1 MTLQPGHR
9 PALKTPL
16 GASGLPRYG
25 YAVLEHFIEPA
36 ELPAFRTDIVHAL
49 AMPQRP
55 SCERPNNTL
64 VPMRWNDN
72 VVARVLGSEIRRNR
86 IREVTDSTDLRWISG
101 YLSLKEPR
109 SPSLWWHQ
117 DWWCWDHPASFDR
130 RPPQVALLCYVSA
143 TDDRSAA
150 LRVLP
155 GSHRVSTSLHA
166 LLPEAHSHEAG
177 DLSPTHPAMS
187 DHPEQV
193 TLQLRA
199 GDAVVLDYRVLH
211 GTHAN
216 RTDERRDCLLLT
228 FAPSWSA
235 LPAEIKAHLIRHPAL
250 PQGEDATKLSWASE
264 LLPTYAGLRR
274 DLPLNRA
281 APRVFSISDDR

>member
-1 MTLQPGHR
+1 MTEHTSSPTLQR
-9 PALKTPL
+9 
-16 GASGLPRYG
+16 
-25 YAVLEHFIEPA
+25 
-36 ELPAFRTDIVHAL
+36 
-49 AMPQRP
+49 
-55 SCERPNNTL
+55 L
-64 VPMRWNDN
+64 V
-72 VVARVLGSEIRRNR
+72 VLGSS
-86 IREVTDSTDLRWISG
+86 REL
-101 YLSLKEPR
+101 
-109 SPSLWWHQ
+109 
-117 DWWCWDHPASFDR
+117 DR

-264 LLPTYAGLRR
+264 LLPTYAGFRR

>member
-117 DWWCWDHPASFDR
+117 DWWCWDHPASSIVDHR
-130 RPPQVALLCYVSA
+130 RSRFSA
-143 TDDRSAA
+143 TSPRPTTAV
-150 LRVLP
+150 LRCACYP
-155 GSHRVSTSLHA
+155 
-166 LLPEAHSHEAG
+166 
-177 DLSPTHPAMS
+177 
-187 DHPEQV
+187 DHI
-193 TLQLRA
+193 
-199 GDAVVLDYRVLH
+199 G
-211 GTHAN
+211 
-216 RTDERRDCLLLT
+216 
-228 FAPSWSA
+228 
-235 LPAEIKAHLIRHPAL
+235 
-250 PQGEDATKLSWASE
+250 
-264 LLPTYAGLRR
+264 
-274 DLPLNRA
+274 
-281 APRVFSISDDR
+281 